1 MKPPMHFLSHARE
14 INAKFK
20 LLIGFVV
27 AASQVLTDMEDARV
41 WTH

>member
-14 INAKFK
+14 INAIFK
-20 LLIGFVV
+20 LLIGFV